1 MTAVKFENVDVIFG
15 STPKQALE
23 LLDRGEG
30 RDSIQEKTGNLVAVH
45 DASLFVNEGEIL
57 VLMGLSGSGKSSL
70 LRCING
76 LNKVT
81 RGRVLVHDGTTDV
94 DVASCDPE
102 TLRRLRRNRIS
113 MVFQQFGLMPWRSV
127 RDNVGFGLEIRGVDK
142 AEIAK
147 KVDEQLHLVRLE
159 KFADKVPSELSGGMQ
174 QRVGLARAFATDASI
189 LLMDEP
195 FSALDPLIREHLQ
208 DELIDLQREL
218 KKTIVFVSHDLD
230 EALKIGSRIA
240 IMEGGRV
247 VQFGVP
253 EEIVTK
259 PVNAYVRQFVASMNP
274 LTVLKGGM
282 LMRNLLELRRE
293 GDRVLLDRAGLCRCR
308 IDGDGRPVDLTVGGA
323 RGEFVAYSTELD
335 LAQLPNHAMV
345 TGMERSPMRAA
356 VLVRQIT
363 RRPMILLGDD
373 GRLLGVVGEHEL
385 YRGMLKQTELAKSH
399 AEISPPLAAS

>member
-1 MTAVKFENVDVIFG
+1 
-15 STPKQALE
+15 
-23 LLDRGEG
+23 
-30 RDSIQEKTGNLVAVH
+30 
-45 DASLFVNEGEIL
+45 VNEGEIL
-57 VLMGLSGSGKSSL
+57 VLMGLSGSGKSTL

-81 RGRVLVHDGTTDV
+81 RGRVVVHDGTTDV
-94 DVASCDPE
+94 DVASCDAE

-142 AEIAK
+142 AEVAR
-147 KVDEQLHLVRLE
+147 KVQEQLHLVRLE

-208 DELIDLQREL
+208 DELMELQRSL

-240 IMEGGRV
+240 IMEAGRV

-259 PVNAYVRQFVASMNP
+259 PINEYVRLFVASMNP
-274 LTVLKGGM
+274 LTVLRAACSCARSRAAAG
-282 LMRNLLELRRE
+282 RP
-293 GDRVLLDRAGLCRCR
+293 DIVLDRATLPLPPDNRG
-308 IDGDGRPVDLTVGGA
+308 GRSSD
-323 RGEFVAYSTELD
+323 R
-335 LAQLPNHAMV
+335 
-345 TGMERSPMRAA
+345 RRAA
-356 VLVRQIT
+356 ASSSNMPPT
-363 RRPMILLGDD
+363 
-373 GRLLGVVGEHEL
+373 
-385 YRGMLKQTELAKSH
+385 S
-399 AEISPPLAAS
+399 ISPSCRHRHGHRR